1 MKLNKLLMASRICEV
16 RKSLFCATL
25 PFLLSTTGAYA
36 QMMGGP
42 PPTMNLHGAPSSIP
56 SQPTSTTGTTIN
68 SAPSSTSGQGS
79 QGACHTDLDSCK
91 KAANQMLTA
100 LMAGC
105 SRYTTPDSKK
115 MCETSA
121 LDFFKNTDP
130 MGTCNRNFAR
140 CIAAVGI
147 KSGQTYIGQG
157 PNCDGMK
164 KIVQDYKDR
173 MLIVAGKG
181 ALASTAD
188 AISTIVAVTSKPAH
202 GTPLPDSPPDG
213 SMGGPNQTVDGFKSE
228 LEQLAIELGAAR
240 QACASICGSRGPCP

>member
-42 PPTMNLHGAPSSIP
+42 PSNTNLHGAPSSIP
-56 SQPTSTTGTTIN
+56 SQPASRTGTTIN

-79 QGACHTDLDSCK
+79 KDACNQEFASCK
-91 KAANQMLTA
+91 KNANDMLTG

-105 SRYTTPDSKK
+105 RRYTTPDSKK

-121 LDFFKNTDP
+121 LDFFKNMNP
-130 MGTCNRNFAR
+130 LGACHRELAR
-140 CIAAVGI
+140 CIADVGI

-157 PNCDGMK
+157 PNCRGMK
-164 KIVQDYKDR
+164 DLVADYNRR

-188 AISTIVAVTSKPAH
+188 AISSIVAVTSRPAH

-240 QACASICGSRGPCP
+240 QACVSICGGPCP

>member
-79 QGACHTDLDSCK
+79 KAACDEKFKLCK
-91 KAANQMLTA
+91 ETANQMLAA

-105 SRYTTPDSKK
+105 RRYTTPDSKK
-115 MCETSA
+115 MCETAAQDS
-121 LDFFKNTDP
+121 FKNMDP
-130 MGTCNRNFAR
+130 MGTCNREFAR
-140 CIAAVGI
+140 CIADVGI

-157 PNCDGMK
+157 PNCLGMK
-164 KIVQDYKDR
+164 KIVQDYMDR

-188 AISTIVAVTSKPAH
+188 AISTIVAVTSRPAH

-228 LEQLAIELGAAR
+228 LEQLAIEMGAAR
-240 QACASICGSRGPCP
+240 QACVSICGGPCP

>member
-1 MKLNKLLMASRICEV
+1 MKLNKLLMGIRICKV

-42 PPTMNLHGAPSSIP
+42 PSNMKLHGAPSSIP
-56 SQPTSTTGTTIN
+56 SQPASRTGPTIN

-79 QGACHTDLDSCK
+79 QGACQTALDSCK
-91 KAANQMLTA
+91 ITANGMLKA

-105 SRYTTPDSKK
+105 LRYTNPDSKK
-115 MCETSA
+115 MCETA
-121 LDFFKNTDP
+121 AENNFKNMDP
-130 MGTCNRNFAR
+130 MGTCNREFAR
-140 CIAAVGI
+140 CIADVGI

-157 PNCDGMK
+157 RDCGGM
-164 KIVQDYKDR
+164 R
-173 MLIVAGKG
+173 AIVADYNRRMMIVSAKG

-188 AISTIVAVTSKPAH
+188 AISSIVAVTTRPAH

-228 LEQLAIELGAAR
+228 LEQLAIELGAATR
-240 QACASICGSRGPCP
+240 ACASICGGTCP